1 MIIIAMAEG
10 IPYPDGKVVT
20 LEFDDKEHLK
30 KSRNK
35 KLLKIGFYLKH
46 NVNFFLSKYLYFEP

>member
-1 MIIIAMAEG
+1 MAEG

-35 KLLKIGFYLKH
+35 KLLKISFYLKH